1 MADSDAIRN
10 VGVIAHVDAGK
21 TSLTERILHLCG
33 SIRYCGAVDDGTTV
47 SDYLLQERERG
58 VSIVSAAV
66 TCRWKECRINLI
78 DTPGHIDFTAEVER
92 SLRVMDAAVVVFCGL
107 RGVQAQS
114 EMVWRRA
121 VRYGLP
127 AVAFVNKLDREGAN
141 FEAVV
146 AQMGE
151 LLGREAAP
159 AVLACP
165 LRAAGAPQSR
175 AERESIIDLLAGRL
189 AGGGELPDGAAR
201 ERCRQGR
208 LRLLEQLAD
217 CDASMM
223 EAYVGGGWPDD
234 GALRGAL
241 RTAVLANRLVPVVC
255 GSAKTRA
262 GVPLLLDTVQAL
274 LPSPAERLA
283 SPAGR
288 RLFNVSP
295 ARLRRPGGG
304 DYAVLTVVKAFR
316 GGWQGDWMAV
326 RLYSGALRKGV
337 PLRDCNR
344 GADVAVGALWRLN
357 AADLLPLEVA
367 EAGDVVGLSPE
378 GGLPANLRTGDT
390 LVEAGAPEIRLARM
404 RFPEPVVTVILNGVD
419 ATDRAK
425 LPAAAASL
433 AEEDPTLR
441 CRCDSSNGTCAVSG
455 LGEFHLKIAAERLRT
470 EYGVR
475 TQAGRPQVLY
485 RTCCGVPV
493 RHRGEFRRQLSPET
507 LLQASVEVSLEPLP
521 RGSGVEVRF
530 ADPLAG
536 GAALPP
542 GCLEA
547 LRGAVDE
554 VVDACGPTGC
564 PLTDTRVTVHE
575 VSSLMAEPSEPVFL
589 TAGRTA
595 LLEAYARSRPVVL
608 EPVMRLEVSVPADQ
622 TGSVMADLAS
632 RRGRILSHSSLAD
645 GGVRVVSRIP
655 VAEMLSYAT
664 DLRSLTGGRAEF
676 SAEPA
681 GYEVKPEDVKKT
693 R

>member
-1 MADSDAIRN
+1 MAASDAIRN

-33 SIRYCGAVDDGTTV
+33 SIRYCGAVDEGTTV

-92 SLRVMDAAVVVFCGL
+92 SLRVMDAAVAVFCGL

-121 VRYGLP
+121 ARYGLP
-127 AVAFVNKLDREGAN
+127 AIAFVNKLDREGAN

-151 LLGREAAP
+151 LLGKETHP
-159 AVLACP
+159 VVLACP
-165 LRAAGAPQSR
+165 LRAAGVPQSQN
-175 AERESIIDLLAGRL
+175 EREAIIDLLTGRL
-189 AGGGELPDGAAR
+189 DGGGELPDEAAR

-217 CDASMM
+217 CDAAMM
-223 EAYVGGGWPDD
+223 EAYVAGEWPDE
-234 GALRGAL
+234 GALRGVLRKAAL
-241 RTAVLANRLVPVVC
+241 SNRLVPVLC
-255 GSAKTRA
+255 GSAKTGA
-262 GVPLLLDTVQAL
+262 GVPLLLDTVQAF

-288 RLFNVSP
+288 RLFNISP
-295 ARLRRPGGG
+295 TRLTRPDGG
-304 DYAVLTVVKAFR
+304 DYAVLTVIKAFR

-326 RLYSGALRKGV
+326 RLYSGCLHKGLC
-337 PLRDCNR
+337 LRDCNR
-344 GADVAVGALWRLN
+344 GADLKIGALWRLN
-357 AADLLPLEVA
+357 AADLLPLDAV

-390 LVEAGAPEIRLARM
+390 LAEAGGPEIRLARM
-404 RFPEPVVTVILNGVD
+404 HFPEPVVTVILNGVD
-419 ATDRAK
+419 AADRAK

-441 CRCDSSNGTCAVSG
+441 CRCDSDSGVCALSG

-485 RTCCGVPV
+485 RTCCGVSV

-507 LLQASVEVSLEPLP
+507 LLQASVEISLEPLP

-530 ADPLAG
+530 AEQVG
-536 GAALPP
+536 GAALPS

-547 LRGAVDE
+547 LRSAVDE

-595 LLEAYARSRPVVL
+595 LLEAYAQSRPVVL

-632 RRGRILSHSSLAD
+632 RRGRILSHASVAD

-681 GYEVKPEDVKKT
+681 GYEVKPEAVKKT